1 MKLKP
6 HHHWQ
11 LHRLSSLFLTVTLPF
26 LGIFL
31 LTLKGSNYH
40 QVMMM
45 FRNPALAAFLGLTI
59 AIGLYHTMSEF
70 QVIIRDYLRDSKA
83 KVALGLVYTTA
94 IFLMAVTLHSLIGI
108 MYL

>member
-1 MKLKP
+1 
-6 HHHWQ
+6 
-11 LHRLSSLFLTVTLPF
+11 
-26 LGIFL
+26 
-31 LTLKGSNYH
+31 
-40 QVMMM
+40 MMM

-94 IFLMAVTLHSLIGI
+94 IFLMAVTLYSLIGI